1 MGVGDETVFKNLDL
15 ETSHVCKFVCT
26 MAEKSCSNH
35 NLWGQDETKIDV
47 LALDA

>member
-15 ETSHVCKFVCT
+15 ETSHVCKFVYT
-26 MAEKSCSNH
+26 MAEKSCFNH